1 MSTGDQTDMFG
12 RLKSLLPVGW
22 FGDNNPIRDA
32 ALWAYAQSASWGYTL
47 YQYAKNQTRIKTAT
61 DSFLDLIALDFF
73 GSSLIR
79 YSAQSDSSYLNRILI
94 NIFRERTTRHGM
106 DQVLF
111 DLTGRRAVII
121 EPARPQDVGGLGVNF
136 YLGSSGPGLLGSVVS
151 PYQAFVTVYR
161 PLGVGAG
168 NWPGINTNVFGLGKT
183 SGLIPFTQLSPQVAD
198 ADIIAAIEATK
209 PIATTVWFRITS

>member
-1 MSTGDQTDMFG
+1 MSVGDQTDMFG

-22 FGDNNPIRDA
+22 FGDSNPVLDA
-32 ALWAYAQSASWGYTL
+32 LIWGYAEAVSWGYTL
-47 YQYAKNQTRIKTAT
+47 YLYAKAQTRIKTAT
-61 DSFLDLIALDFF
+61 DSWLDLIALDFF

-79 YSAQSDSSYLNRILI
+79 YSAQSDTSYLNRILI

-121 EPARPQDVGGLGVNF
+121 EPARPQDVGGLGINF
-136 YLGSSGPGLLGSVVS
+136 YLGGPGLLGSVVS

-161 PLGVGAG
+161 PLGMDAG
-168 NWPGINTNVFGLGKT
+168 NWPGLHTNVFGLGQT
-183 SGLIPFTQLSPQVAD
+183 SGLIPSTQLSPQVTD
-198 ADIIAAIEATK
+198 ADIVAAIEATK
-209 PIATTVWFRITS
+209 PIATTVWYRITS